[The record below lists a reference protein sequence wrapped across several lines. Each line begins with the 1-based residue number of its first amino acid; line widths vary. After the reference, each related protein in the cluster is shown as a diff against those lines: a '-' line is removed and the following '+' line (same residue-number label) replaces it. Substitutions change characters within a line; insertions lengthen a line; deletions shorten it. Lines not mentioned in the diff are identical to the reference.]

1 MIDDGVDND
10 AGQTILGMVFRD
22 NGLIDADDSIC
33 FDVKS
38 DEIEDKVKDQFKF
51 ANYFKNKIKPN
62 RMEKFKKPMTS
73 GLIYNVWTNDNAESL
88 NHILKQAIDWKS
100 KPLLSLVDT
109 LTTLIDTQY
118 KDMKKSLVSTDQ
130 FRLADSH
137 KHFGVSKTMWVS

>member
-10 AGQTILGMVFRD
+10 AGQTILDMVFRD

-51 ANYFKNKIKPN
+51 AYNFKNKIKPN

-73 GLIYNVWTNDNAESL
+73 GLI
-88 NHILKQAIDWKS
+88 
-100 KPLLSLVDT
+100 
-109 LTTLIDTQY
+109 
-118 KDMKKSLVSTDQ
+118 
-130 FRLADSH
+130 
-137 KHFGVSKTMWVS
+137 